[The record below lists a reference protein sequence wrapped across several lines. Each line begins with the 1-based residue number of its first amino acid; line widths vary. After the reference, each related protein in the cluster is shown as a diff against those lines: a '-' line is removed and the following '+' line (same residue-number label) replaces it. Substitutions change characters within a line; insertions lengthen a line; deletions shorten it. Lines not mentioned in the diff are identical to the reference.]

1 MEDKFWQSF
10 LRTSS
15 ETRPTEDDMGIPRYF
30 IINLKSKTIFKIR
43 RAILLFTLLLGSE
56 EMISLAIIKLQNKN

>member
-1 MEDKFWQSF
+1 
-10 LRTSS
+10 
-15 ETRPTEDDMGIPRYF
+15 MGIPRYF

-43 RAILLFTLLLGSE
+43 RAMLLLTLLLGSE